1 MKKTSSIDSKTIAAL
16 IGVSAAAGVV
26 TNIVGIIIK
35 KLQDMHVKHQ
45 SAEYYKKM
53 LEAHPKLKKEDPE
66 VVAKYWASLYHFSP
80 FMAQDP
86 LSAGAYIRQSL
97 DRGLEDLGGPGHD
110 TVNVLADIN
119 RKMVGP
125 GNAQGHDTVQGV
137 LHNEIG
143 NQLVTGVTS

>member
-1 MKKTSSIDSKTIAAL
+1 
-16 IGVSAAAGVV
+16 
-26 TNIVGIIIK
+26 
-35 KLQDMHVKHQ
+35 MHVKHQ
-45 SAEYYKKM
+45 SAEYYEKM

-119 RKMVGP
+119 RKMVGS
-125 GNAQGHDTVQGV
+125 NAQAQDLIQGRIQSA
-137 LHNEIG
+137 IG
-143 NQLVTGVTS
+143 DELVTGVTP